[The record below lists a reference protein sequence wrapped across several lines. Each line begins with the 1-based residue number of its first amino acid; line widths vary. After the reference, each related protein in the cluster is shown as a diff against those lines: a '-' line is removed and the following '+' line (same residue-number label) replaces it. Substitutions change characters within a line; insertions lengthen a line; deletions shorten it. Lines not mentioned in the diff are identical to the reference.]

1 MKRHP
6 RRLYISHNKKFVIGV
21 MTLFAL
27 LIVISLYKSDQ
38 YLLQEYKNLE
48 SPVVEDRN
56 GVILTIG
63 PNLKQEYGR
72 YVDDFPPRVKELLIK
87 KEDRFFYWHPGVNP
101 VSTIRA
107 IARYLFGQRTGGAS
121 TITQQLAKNLLGNK
135 KDRSVFNKIAETFSA
150 LSLELF
156 NSKEKILSMYANTV
170 YMGNQVQGL
179 DAASSLYFGK
189 KLDELDDTK
198 LSMLLAT
205 ISSPSTQNPWRD
217 ENARAS
223 RNLASRTGVAFD
235 PKMAKVTKEH
245 AYSPLKNLE
254 LASMNVDCPVTCKTT
269 LDSDLSIRLRSM
281 LNQHVLKAW
290 GAGARSGAIVVVK
303 LPENELIAMVG
314 TPNENSFEEGQQI
327 NMALEPRP
335 IGSTAKPFIYL
346 EGFAKGLRPYT
357 LVNDREYKFPIGSGF
372 PLYPK
377 NYDGAYRGWITLR
390 SALSNSLNVPT
401 VKTLQYIGLPN
412 FYDFLERS
420 FGFKPLQDLDNYQYG
435 IALGALEMDPLTLAQ
450 YLTIFPN
457 EGMLRPLRLFLEGTS
472 TPTIKTPMSELTND
486 TKVAEP
492 ALTELV
498 SKVLNDRLTGV
509 QQFGLASSL
518 NLSQSNYAVKTGTSQ
533 NYHDSWTVGY
543 TPDFLVVVW
552 FGNPDNTPLK
562 QVTGQSGAGSVWHDA
577 MELLMNS
584 SYNKRTP
591 LDFSQVREIPINGST
606 DFGLDGDVVSQHRN
620 LLPDNNLI
628 MSPLEGDTFL
638 LEVQTSIPLISPE
651 GVSWYVNGEFL
662 GTGERTSFRPRD
674 PGNYTIKAIVGD
686 GTSAQVRVFV
696 TARQ

>member
-1 MKRHP
+1 
-6 RRLYISHNKKFVIGV
+6 